1 MTRFYKTP
9 YLVKKAYPSL
19 HWNTNVGDTVH
30 LTFDDGPDLT
40 VTPWVLDQLDRVGA
54 KATFFCIG
62 KKVIEHRDL
71 IRGMMETGHRIA
83 NHTHDHLKGTQTSA
97 SAYVANVAKCAKEL
111 ERLGSQNK
119 LFRPPYG
126 KIKRSQIQRL
136 KGMKVVMWSHLS
148 YDFDQKVNVK
158 KSIAAL
164 KRAKGG
170 SIVVFHDSQKAF
182 SNLKLI
188 LPEVL
193 AHYDQNGLKMK
204 TLS

>member
-9 YLVKKAYPSL
+9 YLVKKAYPYL

-136 KGMKVVMWSHLS
+136 KGMKQEVNQIIEIINSIESLLLRVL
-148 YDFDQKVNVK
+148 KVIFYTTSCYT
-158 KSIAAL
+158 SIS
-164 KRAKGG
+164 RFVHG
-170 SIVVFHDSQKAF
+170 
-182 SNLKLI
+182 
-188 LPEVL
+188 
-193 AHYDQNGLKMK
+193 
-204 TLS
+204 